1 LGGSD
6 IMRELWMTRR
16 NIGITT
22 ETGGDGRAEP
32 TYRIGHCRPPI
43 EHRFKPGQSGNPGGK
58 PRRAAT
64 GAPGDRLPGAH
75 EPTKSMILAEAQR
88 MVTVRIGDEAVEMP
102 MNEAVFR
109 ALGEAALGGSRIA
122 QRHWTRMVREAE
134 AEQRRD
140 QIAVHNA
147 VEWPVGDRLDRTK
160 RPITA
165 DYGDEI
171 IVDRRTKVT
180 VIKEVEG

>member
-1 LGGSD
+1 
-6 IMRELWMTRR
+6 MTQR
-16 NIGITT
+16 NFGIRMDTANA
-22 ETGGDGRAEP
+22 RAAENG
-32 TYRIGHCRPPI
+32 YRVGHCRPPI
-43 EHRFKPGQSGNPGGK
+43 EHRFKPGQSGNPSGRA
-58 PRRAAT
+58 RRAAT

-75 EPTKSMILAEAQR
+75 EPTKSMILEEASR
-88 MVTVRIGDEAVEMP
+88 IVTLRIGDEEVEMP
-102 MNEAVFR
+102 MNQAVFR
-109 ALGEAALGGSRIA
+109 VMGEAALSGSRIA

-147 VEWPVGDRLDRTK
+147 VEWPVGDSWDRSK

-180 VIKEVEG
+180 VIKEVKG

>member
-1 LGGSD
+1 
-6 IMRELWMTRR
+6 MTRH
-16 NIGITT
+16 NIGITPHAGND
-22 ETGGDGRAEP
+22 ERAEP
-32 TYRIGHCRPPI
+32 GYRVGHCRPPI

-58 PRRAAT
+58 RRRAAT

-75 EPTKSMILAEAQR
+75 EPTKGAILAEAR
-88 MVTVRIGDEAVEMP
+88 RLVTVRIGGEDVEMP

-109 ALGEAALGGSRIA
+109 ALGEAALAGSRIA
-122 QRHWTRMVREAE
+122 QRHWTRIVREAE

-147 VEWPVGDRLDRTK
+147 VEWPVGDSLDRT
-160 RPITA
+160 RRAITA
-165 DYGDEI
+165 DYDDEI
-171 IVDRRTKVT
+171 IVDRRSKVT

>member
-1 LGGSD
+1 
-6 IMRELWMTRR
+6 MTQR

-22 ETGGDGRAEP
+22 TGGNDDSAESA
-32 TYRIGHCRPPI
+32 YRVGHCRPPI
-43 EHRFKPGQSGNPGGK
+43 EHRFKPGQSGNPGGRA
-58 PRRAAT
+58 RRAAT

-75 EPTKSMILAEAQR
+75 EPTKGMILQEARR
-88 MVTVRIGDEAVEMP
+88 MVAVRIGDEEVEMP

-109 ALGEAALGGSRIA
+109 ALGEAALSGSRIA

-147 VEWPVGDRLDRTK
+147 VEWPIGDSWDRTK

-171 IVDRRTKVT
+171 IVDRRSKVT
-180 VIKEVEG
+180 VIKEVGDTRDGGDRAG